1 MILQNL
7 FNPLRVEFKHEFAD
21 TDEAAETGDSLRT
34 CQTDVFV
41 SYLVSAIIK
50 IVLLL
55 AFILPDHICVTL
67 PCFGRL

>member
-1 MILQNL
+1 M
-7 FNPLRVEFKHEFAD
+7 EFKHEFSD
-21 TDEAAETGDSLRT
+21 TAKAAETGDSLRT
-34 CQTDVFV
+34 CQIDVFV

-50 IVLLL
+50 IIFLV